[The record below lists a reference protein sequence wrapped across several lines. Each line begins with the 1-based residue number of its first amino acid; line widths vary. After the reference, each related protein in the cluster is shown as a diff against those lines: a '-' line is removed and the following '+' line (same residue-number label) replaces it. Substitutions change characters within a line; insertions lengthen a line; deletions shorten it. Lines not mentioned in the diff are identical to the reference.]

1 VSAGDIGVGT
11 GTGTGTTVDTGVSN
25 GGAAEATI
33 ARAAVR
39 AGHYRW
45 LICAML
51 FAATAINY
59 VDRQIIGVLKP
70 VLQTDFVWS
79 EMDYADIVFWFQAA
93 YAIGYLFFG
102 RLIDKIGARLGYG
115 LAIIVWTG
123 AHMAHAAVSSLFGFQ
138 LVRFALGLGE
148 SGNFPAALKAVAEW
162 FPKSERAL
170 ATGILNAGSN
180 IGAIIT
186 PVLVPAI
193 TLAWGWRA
201 AFLITGLFS
210 VVWLIVWLLLYR
222 DPAKHARVG
231 AAELA
236 YIRQDTAE
244 QTEAPIKW
252 RRLLPLRATWAF
264 AIPKFLIDPIWWMFL
279 FWLPDFFAKRH
290 GLDLKSFGP
299 PLVVV
304 YLLSDFG
311 SVAGGWL
318 SSSLIAR
325 GLPLHAAR
333 KYAMLICALAVTPI
347 IFAMYVDNLWLAV
360 AIVGLA
366 AAAHQGFSC
375 NLLTM
380 PSDLFPRSAVASV
393 VGIGGTAGA
402 VGGML
407 MAKYAGWVL
416 DSIGSYTPLFVVA
429 GTVYLLALGV
439 LHLLSPRYAPAKIEE
454 TK

>member
-1 VSAGDIGVGT
+1 MVKRMSAGDIPA
-11 GTGTGTTVDTGVSN
+11 
-25 GGAAEATI
+25 GGAAERTI
-33 ARAAVR
+33 ARAAAR

-45 LICAML
+45 LICGML

-70 VLQTDFVWS
+70 ALQIDFAWS
-79 EMDYADIVFWFQAA
+79 EMDYANIVFWFQAA
-93 YAIGYLFFG
+93 YALGYLGFG
-102 RLIDKIGARLGYG
+102 RLTDKIGARLGYG
-115 LAIIVWTG
+115 LAMVTWTG
-123 AHMAHAAVSSLFGFQ
+123 AHMAHAAVHSLFGFN

-148 SGNFPAALKAVAEW
+148 SGNFPAGLKAVADW

-170 ATGILNAGSN
+170 ATGIFNAGSN
-180 IGAIIT
+180 VGAIVT
-186 PVLVPAI
+186 PMLVPAI
-193 TLAWGWRA
+193 ALAWGWRA

-210 VVWLIVWLLLYR
+210 VVWLIVWLIVYR
-222 DPAKHARVG
+222 DPAKHPRVG

-236 YIRQDTAE
+236 YIRQDPEE
-244 QTEAPIKW
+244 QAKAPIKW

-264 AIPKFLIDPIWWMFL
+264 AIPKFLIDPIWWMLL

-290 GLDLKSFGP
+290 NLDLKSFGP

-304 YLLSDFG
+304 YLLSDVG
-311 SVAGGWL
+311 SIAGGWL
-318 SSSLIAR
+318 SSFLLAR

-333 KYAMLICALAVTPI
+333 KYAMLICAMAVTPI
-347 IFAMYVDNLWLAV
+347 IFAAYIDNLWLAV
-360 AIVGLA
+360 AVVGVA

-380 PSDLFPRSAVASV
+380 PSDIFPRVAVGSV

-416 DSIGSYTPLFVVA
+416 DSIGSYTPIFVVA
-429 GTVYLLALGV
+429 GTVYLLALAI
-439 LHLLSPRYAPAKIEE
+439 LHLLSPRYAPAVIKE
-454 TK
+454 TA

>member
-1 VSAGDIGVGT
+1 MSGGQI
-11 GTGTGTTVDTGVSN
+11 
-25 GGAAEATI
+25 GAAEATI
-33 ARAAVR
+33 AQAVAR
-39 AGHYRW
+39 VGHYRW
-45 LICAML
+45 VICGLL

-70 VLQTDFVWS
+70 VLQSDFAWS
-79 EMDYADIVFWFQAA
+79 EMDYANIVFWFQTA
-93 YAIGYLFFG
+93 YALGYLGFG

-115 LAIIVWTG
+115 LAIVIWTG
-123 AHMAHAAVSSLFGFQ
+123 AHMAHAAVRSLFGFQ
-138 LVRFALGLGE
+138 LVRVVLGFGE
-148 SGNFPAALKAVAEW
+148 SGNFPAGLKAVAEW

-170 ATGILNAGSN
+170 ATGIFNAGSN
-180 IGAIIT
+180 VGAIIT
-186 PVLVPAI
+186 PLLVPMI

-210 VVWLIVWLLLYR
+210 IVWLVVWLVVYR
-222 DPAKHARVG
+222 DPAKQPRVG

-236 YIRQDTAE
+236 YIRQDPQEPAG
-244 QTEAPIKW
+244 APVAW
-252 RRLLPLRATWAF
+252 RRLLRLRATWAF

-304 YLLSDFG
+304 YLMSDFG

-318 SSSLIAR
+318 SSSLLAR

-347 IFAMYVDNLWLAV
+347 MLAMYVDNLWVAV

-366 AAAHQGFSC
+366 TAAHQGFSC

-380 PSDLFPRSAVASV
+380 PSDLFPRSAVGSV

-402 VGGML
+402 IGGML
-407 MAKYAGWVL
+407 MSKYAGWVL
-416 DSIGSYTPLFVVA
+416 DSIGSYTPLFIVA
-429 GTVYLLALGV
+429 GTVYLLALGI
-439 LHLLSPRYAPAKIEE
+439 LHLMSPRYAPAVIEG
-454 TK
+454 TT

>member
-1 VSAGDIGVGT
+1 MGTKMNVGDVPAA
-11 GTGTGTTVDTGVSN
+11 
-25 GGAAEATI
+25 GAADATI
-33 ARAAVR
+33 ARAATR

-45 LICAML
+45 LICGML

-70 VLQTDFVWS
+70 VLQTDFAWS
-79 EMDYADIVFWFQAA
+79 EMDYADIVFWFQTA
-93 YAIGYLFFG
+93 YALGYLGFG
-102 RLIDKIGARLGYG
+102 RLADKIGARLGYA
-115 LAIIVWTG
+115 LAMVIWTG
-123 AHMAHAAVSSLFGFQ
+123 AHMAHAAARSLFGFN

-148 SGNFPAALKAVAEW
+148 SGNFPAGLKAVADW

-170 ATGILNAGSN
+170 ATGIFNAGSN
-180 IGAIIT
+180 VGAIVT
-186 PVLVPAI
+186 PMLVPAI

-210 VVWLIVWLLLYR
+210 LVWLVVWLFVYR
-222 DPAKHARVG
+222 DPAKHPRVG

-236 YIRQDTAE
+236 LIRQDPEE
-244 QTEAPIKW
+244 QVQAPIKW

-290 GLDLKSFGP
+290 NLDLKSFGP

-311 SVAGGWL
+311 SIAGGWL
-318 SSSLIAR
+318 SSSLLAR

-333 KYAMLICALAVTPI
+333 KYAMLVCALAVTPI
-347 IFAMYVDNLWLAV
+347 IFAMYVDSLWVAV

-380 PSDLFPRSAVASV
+380 PSDLFPRVAVGSV

-416 DSIGSYTPLFVVA
+416 DSIGSYTPIFVVA
-429 GTVYLLALGV
+429 GTVYLLALAI
-439 LHLLSPRYAPAKIEE
+439 LHLMSPRYAPVVIEE
-454 TK
+454 IK

>member
-1 VSAGDIGVGT
+1 MGQMSADTT
-11 GTGTGTTVDTGVSN
+11 GANTPE
-25 GGAAEATI
+25 AAI
-33 ARAAVR
+33 ARSAARV
-39 AGHYRW
+39 GHYRW
-45 LICAML
+45 LICGLL

-70 VLQTDFVWS
+70 VLQGDFAWS
-79 EMDYADIVFWFQAA
+79 EMDYADIVFWFQVA
-93 YAIGYLFFG
+93 YALGYLGFG
-102 RLIDKIGARLGYG
+102 GVIDKIGARLGYG
-115 LAIIVWTG
+115 LAVIIWTG
-123 AHMAHAAVSSLFGFQ
+123 AHMAHAAARSLFGFQ

-162 FPKSERAL
+162 FPQSERAL

-180 IGAIIT
+180 IGAIVT

-201 AFLITGLFS
+201 AFLFTGLLS
-210 VVWLIVWLLLYR
+210 VVWLAVWLIVYR
-222 DPAKHARVG
+222 DPSKHSRVG

-236 YIRQDTAE
+236 YIRQDPQERAE
-244 QTEAPIKW
+244 ARIKW
-252 RRLLPLRATWAF
+252 RRLFPLRATWAF
-264 AIPKFLIDPIWWMFL
+264 AIPKLLIDPIWWLYL

-299 PLVVV
+299 PLVAV
-304 YLLSDFG
+304 YLMSDFG

-318 SSSLIAR
+318 SSSLLRR

-333 KYAMLICALAVTPI
+333 KYAMLICALAVTPM
-347 IFAMYVDNLWLAV
+347 IFAMYVDHLWLAV
-360 AIVGLA
+360 SIVGVA

-375 NLLTM
+375 NLFTM

-416 DSIGSYTPLFVVA
+416 DSIGNYTPLFVVA
-429 GTVYLLALGV
+429 GTVYLLALGI
-439 LHLLSPRYAPAKIEE
+439 LHLLSPRYAPAMIEE
-454 TK
+454 GK

>member
-1 VSAGDIGVGT
+1 MSAGG
-11 GTGTGTTVDTGVSN
+11 TGVST
-25 GGAAEATI
+25 GGAAEAAIT
-33 ARAAVR
+33 RAAVR

-70 VLQTDFVWS
+70 VLQSDFAWT

-210 VVWLIVWLLLYR
+210 IVWLIVWLLLYR
-222 DPAKHARVG
+222 DPGKHARVG

-236 YIRQDTAE
+236 YIRQDPQE
-244 QTEAPIKW
+244 QAEAPIKW

-290 GLDLKSFGP
+290 ALDLKSFGP

-318 SSSLIAR
+318 SSSLLAR

-416 DSIGSYTPLFVVA
+416 DSIGSYTPLFIVA

-439 LHLLSPRYAPAKIEE
+439 LHLLSPRYAPALIGE